1 MPPRATRH
9 AAISRPVRN
18 ADSDAALVASR
29 SCARSAAGSDGASTV
44 PSDRWRAC
52 VTIAAASV
60 QPDPFEAR
68 VERGGELRGDHGA
81 DRGGGEQRGDA
92 GDRVVDRR
100 GDPGVAL
107 VGVREHGGGQRRHG
121 HRQPE
126 REDQQRRQHVG
137 QERRVG
143 REPRE
148 PQDAARRDE
157 RPEAHERARADA
169 VGQRAEA
176 TRQQEHHDRAGHRG
190 QPRLDRLV
198 ARDLLQVEDE
208 QEEHDAEARVHR
220 ERQQV
225 ADREVA
231 PPEQVQVEH
240 RMRRVRLPEHERAE
254 QRDADEPRAA
264 DERIA
269 PAPQRLLDERQDRT
283 RQPERA
289 EHRADDVD
297 PRARL
302 RRAVRPRSGSPAPA
316 SRGRT
321 GTLIAKIARHD
332 ATSTSRPPTS
342 GPMTNAIPL
351 HAVQEP
357 IAAPR
362 SSRGNAATMSASDP
376 GVSSAPN
383 APCSARPRTSTL
395 DRRRDRADDRHR
407 AEPADPDHEDA
418 PLAEQVAQRP
428 ADEDERARA

>member
-9 AAISRPVRN
+9 AAISRPVRK

-29 SCARSAAGSDGASTV
+29 SCARSGRRKRRRVDGAERPLARLRDDRRR
-44 PSDRWRAC
+44 PS
-52 VTIAAASV
+52 VHT
-60 QPDPFEAR
+60 DPFEAR

-81 DRGGGEQRGDA
+81 DRCGREQAGDA

-107 VGVREHGGGQRRHG
+107 VGVREHGGGQRRHR

-176 TRQQEHHDRAGHRG
+176 TRQQEHHDRAGHGG

-240 RMRRVRLPEHERAE
+240 RMRCVRLPQHERAE
-254 QRDADEPRAA
+254 QRDADDPRAE

-269 PAPQRLLDERQDRT
+269 PAPQRLRDERQDRA

-289 EHRADDVD
+289 QHRADDVH

-302 RRAVRPRSGSPAPA
+302 RRAADLDPARQRQRHEDEGHVDGEDRAPRRDVDEPPADERADDERDPAPRRPGA
-316 SRGRT
+316 DRRAALVT
-321 GTLIAKIARHD
+321 RERRDDERERARRQQR
-332 ATSTSRPPTS
+332 AERALQRP
-342 GPMTNAIPL
+342 AEDE
-351 HAVQEP
+351 HA
-357 IAAPR
+357 
-362 SSRGNAATMSASDP
+362 
-376 GVSSAPN
+376 
-383 APCSARPRTSTL
+383 
-395 DRRRDRADDRHR
+395 DRRR
-407 AEPADPDHEDA
+407 
-418 PLAEQVAQRP
+418 
-428 ADEDERARA
+428 ERRR